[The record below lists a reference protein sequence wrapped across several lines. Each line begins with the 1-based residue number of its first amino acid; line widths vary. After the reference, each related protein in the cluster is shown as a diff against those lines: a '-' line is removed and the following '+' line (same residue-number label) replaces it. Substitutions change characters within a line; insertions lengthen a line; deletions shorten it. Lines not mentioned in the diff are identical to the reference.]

1 MGTRFRWARFVCS
14 VKEFP
19 DQLNCSWSSWSWPH
33 RAAYCLQNICHRMSY
48 LWRTHMLK
56 VPTAQF
62 SALVA
67 WNSWI
72 CLLGNECFKLE
83 LSKLRLKYVLLIPV
97 CSKPLSYWCPKLT
110 VDKSVVSEFYHIDL
124 FVRKWFIEPPF
135 ASFQYRG
142 YGFFFLEVSAI
153 HI

>member
-1 MGTRFRWARFVCS
+1 M
-14 VKEFP
+14 
-19 DQLNCSWSSWSWPH
+19 
-33 RAAYCLQNICHRMSY
+33 AASRGLLLAEYLPQNELPLTYAYAEGSNSTVLGFSYVELVDMS
-48 LWRTHMLK
+48 
-56 VPTAQF
+56 
-62 SALVA
+62 
-67 WNSWI
+67 I
-72 CLLGNECFKLE
+72 
-83 LSKLRLKYVLLIPV
+83 
-97 CSKPLSYWCPKLT
+97 SKPLSYWCPKLT